1 MKRINLK
8 AKSPSVAQLLAM
20 ARKKSVLLVSENGAT
35 FLLEEADEFDREV
48 AELGGSD
55 KFIKFLSKRS
65 KEQAVTSIEEF
76 AKQLIQE
83 THNTLPP
90 PSCARRKSKSQKKSS
105 RGSGLSVRPLGVS
118 RSSGHVKGRKA
129 GD

>member
-1 MKRINLK
+1 MKTINLK

-20 ARKKSVLLVSENGAT
+20 ARKKSVLLVSTDGAT
-35 FLLEEADEFDREV
+35 FVLEEADEFDREV

-55 KFIKFLSKRS
+55 KFIEFLSKRS

-83 THNTLPP
+83 THNTLQP
-90 PSCARRKSKSQKKSS
+90 PSRAQRRSKSQRNLRAA
-105 RGSGLSVRPLGVS
+105 RG
-118 RSSGHVKGRKA
+118 
-129 GD
+129 